1 MSYGSIARGGGL
13 GSRGPFGGPSR
24 QGCQPLGP
32 GVAPEGSRMPEPTSS
47 PTIGPRKD
55 SAAGPH
61 GRMAGPSTT
70 RAKKRKPNF
79 CPQETEVLV
88 SKVSKHHQLLFGTG
102 LLKAEPTRRYRVWSR
117 ILQAVNALGYCR
129 RDVVDLKHK
138 WRDLRAVVRRKLGDL
153 RKAAHGPSPG
163 SGKPQALALTPVEQV
178 VAKTFSCQA
187 LPSEGFS
194 LEPPRATQVDPCNLQ
209 ELFQEMSANVFRIN
223 SSVTSLERSLQS
235 LGTPS
240 DTQELRDSLHT
251 AQQETNKTI
260 AASASS
266 VKQMAELLR
275 SSCPQERLQQ
285 ERPQLD
291 RLKTQLSD
299 AIQCYGVVQKVR
311 KLGPR
316 ELPRVDRG
324 HPATRWQSSAPAL
337 AASSGSGMD
346 RGHPASR
353 WQSSAP
359 APAASSGSG
368 RRVLLHR
375 RPEPCTQLTIS
386 SPFPT
391 LFALPVFLLLSFFQQ
406 KIAEKS
412 RALLPMA
419 QRGSKQQ
426 SPQAPFA
433 ELADDEKVF
442 NGSDNMWQGQEQ
454 ALLPD
459 ITEED
464 LEAIRLREEAILQM
478 ESNLLDVNQIIKDL
492 ASMVSEQG
500 EAVGEALPFCCWRPP
515 IKDLTGERVQQQQS
529 HLPAELQPRAG
540 RGSPAAGCR
549 AGLHTPAAGPP
560 LPHQDTQAQLQPP
573 GDGGAGAEG
582 AAPLPAA
589 VRGAAGH
596 TCPKAPRV
604 EPHPA
609 GSERAGLLPPRPGG
623 PQAQVAG
630 PARCCAQEAGG
641 GRPRPR
647 PPPHTCG
654 AHGGRDLFCPR
665 SPRRGPDHG
674 APAKPRLQ
682 PAAATGSKGD
692 AGSEGDAGS
701 VLPPAASVPPPTAPP
716 LLLKTPCQE
725 LLRRPPHMVAHP
737 SKQSPAGPSP
747 SWELL
752 EGLWERSPGSRTS
765 SLRATEW
772 TEGPSLTGQAGAGL
786 KRPQWQPW
794 QNLERWGILSCSC
807 SQRCMRLGPMGRVGR
822 TGWETHVDPANPV
835 AGLGQGAW
843 AVGLGRWA
851 WALGLVVGLGGWA
864 WSVGLLMGWGW
875 RRIWVLSGLCRPG
888 MAGSTPIEATLSPEG
903 QILAAKGPMGRG
915 RPGLG
920 VLHGK
925 DRHVVWG

>member
-1 MSYGSIARGGGL
+1 MSYGSIAGGGGL

-24 QGCQPLGP
+24 QGYQPLECARCWTEYGIRHFPCPSPESKLQNPCVGKDGEGDLGPAGTPIVPRARKRGP

-47 PTIGPRKD
+47 PTLSPTTGPRKD
-55 SAAGPH
+55 LAAGPH
-61 GRMAGPSTT
+61 GRMVGPSAT

-187 LPSEGFS
+187 LPSEGFG
-194 LEPPRATQVDPCNLQ
+194 LEPPRATQVDPRDLQ
-209 ELFQEMSANVFRIN
+209 ELFQETSANVFRIN

-260 AASASS
+260 AASATT

-275 SSCPQERLQQ
+275 SSCPLQQ

-299 AIQCYGVVQKVR
+299 AIQHYGVVQK
-311 KLGPR
+311 
-316 ELPRVDRG
+316 
-324 HPATRWQSSAPAL
+324 
-337 AASSGSGMD
+337 
-346 RGHPASR
+346 
-353 WQSSAP
+353 
-359 APAASSGSG
+359 
-368 RRVLLHR
+368 
-375 RPEPCTQLTIS
+375 
-386 SPFPT
+386 
-391 LFALPVFLLLSFFQQ
+391 

-433 ELADDEKVF
+433 ELADDEKIF

-500 EAVGEALPFCCWRPP
+500 EAVDSIEASL
-515 IKDLTGERVQQQQS
+515 EAASS
-529 HLPAELQPRAG
+529 HAE
-540 RGSPAAGCR
+540 AAR
-549 AGLHTPAAGPP
+549 
-560 LPHQDTQAQLQPP
+560 QLL
-573 GDGGAGAEG
+573 AGASRHQFQRHKIKCYF
-582 AAPLPAA
+582 LS
-589 VRGAAGH
+589 AGV
-596 TCPKAPRV
+596 TA
-604 EPHPA
+604 
-609 GSERAGLLPPRPGG
+609 LL
-623 PQAQVAG
+623 VIIIIIV
-630 PARCCAQEAGG
+630 
-641 GRPRPR
+641 
-647 PPPHTCG
+647 T
-654 AHGGRDLFCPR
+654 
-665 SPRRGPDHG
+665 
-674 APAKPRLQ
+674 
-682 PAAATGSKGD
+682 
-692 AGSEGDAGS
+692 S
-701 VLPPAASVPPPTAPP
+701 V
-716 LLLKTPCQE
+716 K
-725 LLRRPPHMVAHP
+725 
-737 SKQSPAGPSP
+737 
-747 SWELL
+747 
-752 EGLWERSPGSRTS
+752 
-765 SLRATEW
+765 
-772 TEGPSLTGQAGAGL
+772 
-786 KRPQWQPW
+786 
-794 QNLERWGILSCSC
+794 
-807 SQRCMRLGPMGRVGR
+807 
-822 TGWETHVDPANPV
+822 
-835 AGLGQGAW
+835 
-843 AVGLGRWA
+843 
-851 WALGLVVGLGGWA
+851 
-864 WSVGLLMGWGW
+864 
-875 RRIWVLSGLCRPG
+875 
-888 MAGSTPIEATLSPEG
+888 
-903 QILAAKGPMGRG
+903 
-915 RPGLG
+915 
-920 VLHGK
+920 
-925 DRHVVWG
+925 

>member
-1 MSYGSIARGGGL
+1 
-13 GSRGPFGGPSR
+13 
-24 QGCQPLGP
+24 
-32 GVAPEGSRMPEPTSS
+32 MPEPTSS

-61 GRMAGPSTT
+61 GRMAGPSAT

-209 ELFQEMSANVFRIN
+209 ELFQEMSANIFRIN

-299 AIQCYGVVQKVR
+299 AIQCYGVVQK
-311 KLGPR
+311 
-316 ELPRVDRG
+316 
-324 HPATRWQSSAPAL
+324 
-337 AASSGSGMD
+337 
-346 RGHPASR
+346 
-353 WQSSAP
+353 
-359 APAASSGSG
+359 
-368 RRVLLHR
+368 
-375 RPEPCTQLTIS
+375 
-386 SPFPT
+386 
-391 LFALPVFLLLSFFQQ
+391 

-515 IKDLTGERVQQQQS
+515 IEDLTGERVQQQQS

-654 AHGGRDLFCPR
+654 AHGGRDLFRPR

-875 RRIWVLSGLCRPG
+875 RRIWVRSGLCRPG

>member
-1 MSYGSIARGGGL
+1 MSPSAGPRALFRPQLSVEAAGPAICKKMSYGSIARGGGL

-24 QGCQPLGP
+24 QGCQPLECARCWTEYGIRHFPCPSPESKLQNRCVGKDGEGDLGPAGTPIVPRARKRGP

-299 AIQCYGVVQKVR
+299 AIQCYGVVQK
-311 KLGPR
+311 
-316 ELPRVDRG
+316 
-324 HPATRWQSSAPAL
+324 
-337 AASSGSGMD
+337 
-346 RGHPASR
+346 
-353 WQSSAP
+353 
-359 APAASSGSG
+359 
-368 RRVLLHR
+368 
-375 RPEPCTQLTIS
+375 
-386 SPFPT
+386 
-391 LFALPVFLLLSFFQQ
+391 

-500 EAVGEALPFCCWRPP
+500 EAVGSSSSKAIC
-515 IKDLTGERVQQQQS
+515 QQS
-529 HLPAELQPRAG
+529 C
-540 RGSPAAGCR
+540 SP
-549 AGLHTPAAGPP
+549 
-560 LPHQDTQAQLQPP
+560 
-573 GDGGAGAEG
+573 E
-582 AAPLPAA
+582 
-589 VRGAAGH
+589 
-596 TCPKAPRV
+596 
-604 EPHPA
+604 
-609 GSERAGLLPPRPGG
+609 
-623 PQAQVAG
+623 
-630 PARCCAQEAGG
+630 
-641 GRPRPR
+641 
-647 PPPHTCG
+647 
-654 AHGGRDLFCPR
+654 
-665 SPRRGPDHG
+665 
-674 APAKPRLQ
+674 
-682 PAAATGSKGD
+682 PAAAALLLGAGPGSTPLRPGPHSRTKTRKPNF
-692 AGSEGDAGS
+692 SPQETE
-701 VLPPAASVPPPTAPP
+701 VLVQRVRRHYP
-716 LLLKTPCQE
+716 LLFGALRGTPARKHRVWSRILQAVNALGYCRRDLGDLKHKWRDLRGAVRKKLAEGGPAPGLLLTPVE
-725 LLRRPPHMVAHP
+725 RMVAETFSAHGPQGEGQTTEPLPTDEEDETP
-737 SKQSPAGPSP
+737 SC
-747 SWELL
+747 
-752 EGLWERSPGSRTS
+752 LWLPLRS
-765 SLRATEW
+765 L
-772 TEGPSLTGQAGAGL
+772 EGPSLPEPDPLDLRGVFHAPTSSPSPPASPASTPPATTLMGAF
-786 KRPQWQPW
+786 QPSPPSSAPAPPLPSRRTPAAASETSAFEQQLLDSHRQQGALLSSW
-794 QNLERWGILSCSC
+794 AQQQSTLMAQQNLLLQRLAEQ
-807 SQRCMRLGPMGRVGR
+807 SQRLADGVEALNRTLERLVEARPTREASPSLQDGSPASGVAQGPAGGSQDSPK
-822 TGWETHVDPANPV
+822 GTH
-835 AGLGQGAW
+835 
-843 AVGLGRWA
+843 
-851 WALGLVVGLGGWA
+851 
-864 WSVGLLMGWGW
+864 
-875 RRIWVLSGLCRPG
+875 SGLEVFSG
-888 MAGSTPIEATLSPEG
+888 M
-903 QILAAKGPMGRG
+903 ILK
-915 RPGLG
+915 
-920 VLHGK
+920 VEEEI
-925 DRHVVWG
+925 

>member
-1 MSYGSIARGGGL
+1 MSYGSIAGGGGL

-24 QGCQPLGP
+24 QGYQPLECARCWTEYGIRHFPCPSPESKLQNPCVGKDGEGDLGPAGTPIVPRARKRGP

-47 PTIGPRKD
+47 PTSSPTTGPRKD
-55 SAAGPH
+55 LAAGPH
-61 GRMAGPSTT
+61 GRMVGPSAT

-187 LPSEGFS
+187 LPSEGFG
-194 LEPPRATQVDPCNLQ
+194 LEPPRATQVDPRDLQ
-209 ELFQEMSANVFRIN
+209 ELFQETSANVFRIN

-260 AASASS
+260 AASATT

-275 SSCPQERLQQ
+275 SSCPQ

-299 AIQCYGVVQKVR
+299 AIQRYGVVQK
-311 KLGPR
+311 
-316 ELPRVDRG
+316 
-324 HPATRWQSSAPAL
+324 
-337 AASSGSGMD
+337 
-346 RGHPASR
+346 
-353 WQSSAP
+353 
-359 APAASSGSG
+359 
-368 RRVLLHR
+368 
-375 RPEPCTQLTIS
+375 
-386 SPFPT
+386 
-391 LFALPVFLLLSFFQQ
+391 

-433 ELADDEKVF
+433 ELADDEKIF

-500 EAVGEALPFCCWRPP
+500 EAVDSIEASLEAASSHAEAARQLLAGASRHQPMRRTRPP
-515 IKDLTGERVQQQQS
+515 AACGCPCGPWKGPAHLNLTPWTYEESSMHPPPHPPHLLPQPPPHQQPHSWGPSSLPRPLQRQ
-529 HLPAELQPRAG
+529 HLP
-540 RGSPAAGCR
+540 
-549 AGLHTPAAGPP
+549 
-560 LPHQDTQAQLQPP
+560 
-573 GDGGAGAEG
+573 
-582 AAPLPAA
+582 
-589 VRGAAGH
+589 
-596 TCPKAPRV
+596 CP
-604 EPHPA
+604 
-609 GSERAGLLPPRPGG
+609 PGG
-623 PQAQVAG
+623 PQWQ
-630 PARCCAQEAGG
+630 
-641 GRPRPR
+641 
-647 PPPHTCG
+647 H
-654 AHGGRDLFCPR
+654 
-665 SPRRGPDHG
+665 
-674 APAKPRLQ
+674 
-682 PAAATGSKGD
+682 
-692 AGSEGDAGS
+692 
-701 VLPPAASVPPPTAPP
+701 
-716 LLLKTPCQE
+716 
-725 LLRRPPHMVAHP
+725 
-737 SKQSPAGPSP
+737 
-747 SWELL
+747 
-752 EGLWERSPGSRTS
+752 
-765 SLRATEW
+765 
-772 TEGPSLTGQAGAGL
+772 L
-786 KRPQWQPW
+786 KRPC
-794 QNLERWGILSCSC
+794 LSSDYWTPT
-807 SQRCMRLGPMGRVGR
+807 GGRVPCSPPGPSSRAHSWPSR
-822 TGWETHVDPANPV
+822 TCCCSSWLSRASVWPMVWRPSTGPSRGWWKHAPPGKPHPYSGTLVLPV
-835 AGLGQGAW
+835 EW
-843 AVGLGRWA
+843 PR
-851 WALGLVVGLGGWA
+851 
-864 WSVGLLMGWGW
+864 GLLEAP
-875 RRIWVLSGLCRPG
+875 RTAPRVPTR
-888 MAGSTPIEATLSPEG
+888 GSRSSQG
-903 QILAAKGPMGRG
+903 
-915 RPGLG
+915 
-920 VLHGK
+920 
-925 DRHVVWG
+925 

>member
-1 MSYGSIARGGGL
+1 MSPSAGPRALFRPQLSVEAAGPAICKKMSYGSIARGGGL

-24 QGCQPLGP
+24 QGCQPLECARCWTEYGIRHFPCPSPESKLQNPCVGKDGEGDLGPAGTPIVPRARKRGP

-61 GRMAGPSTT
+61 GRMAGPSAT

-299 AIQCYGVVQKVR
+299 AIQCYGVVQK
-311 KLGPR
+311 
-316 ELPRVDRG
+316 
-324 HPATRWQSSAPAL
+324 
-337 AASSGSGMD
+337 
-346 RGHPASR
+346 
-353 WQSSAP
+353 
-359 APAASSGSG
+359 
-368 RRVLLHR
+368 
-375 RPEPCTQLTIS
+375 
-386 SPFPT
+386 
-391 LFALPVFLLLSFFQQ
+391 

-419 QRGSKQQ
+419 QRGSKQ

-433 ELADDEKVF
+433 ELADEKVF

-500 EAVGEALPFCCWRPP
+500 EAVGSSSSKAICRQSCSPEPAAAALLLGAGLGSTPLRPGPHSRTKTRKPNFSPQETEVLVQRVRRHYPLLFGALRGTPARKHRVWSRILQAVNALGYCRRDLGDLKHKWRDLRGAVRKKLAEGGPAPGLLLTPVERMVAETFSAHGPQGEGQTTEPLPTDEEDETPSCLWLPLRTLEGPSPP
-515 IKDLTGERVQQQQS
+515 EPDPLDLRGVFHAPTSSPSPPASPASTPPATTLMGAFQPSPPSSAPAPPLPSRRTPAAASETSAFEQRLLDSHRQQGALLSSWAQQQS
-529 HLPAELQPRAG
+529 TLMAQQNLLLQRLAEQSQRLADGVEALNRTLERLVEARPTREASPSLQD
-540 RGSPAAGCR
+540 GSPASGV
-549 AGLHTPAAGPP
+549 
-560 LPHQDTQAQLQPP
+560 AQ
-573 GDGGAGAEG
+573 G
-582 AAPLPAA
+582 
-589 VRGAAGH
+589 
-596 TCPKAPRV
+596 
-604 EPHPA
+604 PA
-609 GSERAGLLPPRPGG
+609 GGSQDSPK
-623 PQAQVAG
+623 
-630 PARCCAQEAGG
+630 
-641 GRPRPR
+641 
-647 PPPHTCG
+647 G
-654 AHGGRDLFCPR
+654 AH
-665 SPRRGPDHG
+665 
-674 APAKPRLQ
+674 
-682 PAAATGSKGD
+682 
-692 AGSEGDAGS
+692 
-701 VLPPAASVPPPTAPP
+701 
-716 LLLKTPCQE
+716 
-725 LLRRPPHMVAHP
+725 
-737 SKQSPAGPSP
+737 
-747 SWELL
+747 
-752 EGLWERSPGSRTS
+752 
-765 SLRATEW
+765 
-772 TEGPSLTGQAGAGL
+772 
-786 KRPQWQPW
+786 
-794 QNLERWGILSCSC
+794 
-807 SQRCMRLGPMGRVGR
+807 
-822 TGWETHVDPANPV
+822 
-835 AGLGQGAW
+835 
-843 AVGLGRWA
+843 
-851 WALGLVVGLGGWA
+851 
-864 WSVGLLMGWGW
+864 
-875 RRIWVLSGLCRPG
+875 SGLEVFSG
-888 MAGSTPIEATLSPEG
+888 M
-903 QILAAKGPMGRG
+903 ILK
-915 RPGLG
+915 
-920 VLHGK
+920 VEEEI
-925 DRHVVWG
+925 

>member
-13 GSRGPFGGPSR
+13 GSRGPLGGPSR

-61 GRMAGPSTT
+61 GRMAGPSAT

-209 ELFQEMSANVFRIN
+209 ELFQEMSANIFRIN

-299 AIQCYGVVQKVR
+299 AIQCYGVVQK
-311 KLGPR
+311 
-316 ELPRVDRG
+316 
-324 HPATRWQSSAPAL
+324 
-337 AASSGSGMD
+337 
-346 RGHPASR
+346 
-353 WQSSAP
+353 
-359 APAASSGSG
+359 
-368 RRVLLHR
+368 
-375 RPEPCTQLTIS
+375 
-386 SPFPT
+386 
-391 LFALPVFLLLSFFQQ
+391 

-419 QRGSKQQ
+419 QRGSKQ

-500 EAVGEALPFCCWRPP
+500 EAVDSIEASL
-515 IKDLTGERVQQQQS
+515 EAASS
-529 HLPAELQPRAG
+529 HAE
-540 RGSPAAGCR
+540 AAR
-549 AGLHTPAAGPP
+549 
-560 LPHQDTQAQLQPP
+560 QLL
-573 GDGGAGAEG
+573 AGASRHQ
-582 AAPLPAA
+582 LM
-589 VRGAAGH
+589 
-596 TCPKAPRV
+596 
-604 EPHPA
+604 
-609 GSERAGLLPPRPGG
+609 
-623 PQAQVAG
+623 
-630 PARCCAQEAGG
+630 
-641 GRPRPR
+641 
-647 PPPHTCG
+647 
-654 AHGGRDLFCPR
+654 
-665 SPRRGPDHG
+665 RRT
-674 APAKPRLQ
+674 R
-682 PAAATGSKGD
+682 
-692 AGSEGDAGS
+692 
-701 VLPPAASVPPPTAPP
+701 PPAACGCP
-716 LLLKTPCQE
+716 
-725 LLRRPPHMVAHP
+725 
-737 SKQSPAGPSP
+737 
-747 SWELL
+747 
-752 EGLWERSPGSRTS
+752 
-765 SLRATEW
+765 
-772 TEGPSLTGQAGAGL
+772 
-786 KRPQWQPW
+786 
-794 QNLERWGILSCSC
+794 
-807 SQRCMRLGPMGRVGR
+807 
-822 TGWETHVDPANPV
+822 
-835 AGLGQGAW
+835 
-843 AVGLGRWA
+843 
-851 WALGLVVGLGGWA
+851 
-864 WSVGLLMGWGW
+864 
-875 RRIWVLSGLCRPG
+875 
-888 MAGSTPIEATLSPEG
+888 
-903 QILAAKGPMGRG
+903 
-915 RPGLG
+915 
-920 VLHGK
+920 
-925 DRHVVWG
+925 